1 MYSAAG
7 RWGATMLEPPVYQIS
22 GLGFAYNGPPVLKG
36 LDLAIL
42 PGRFYGVVGPNGC
55 GKTTLLDL
63 MVGARSPRAGSID
76 FLGQELAAYPRRAL
90 ARSLALVPQE
100 MPQAF
105 PFTVWETALMGRHP
119 HIPRFASPGQTDLA
133 AVEKALAQLEMLPLR
148 EKLVTELS
156 GGERQRVAL
165 ARALAQDTPV
175 LLLDEPTSHLDINH
189 ALAVLRVAEALVR
202 EQGRTVVAVMHDLN
216 LAAAFCDHL
225 VFIKDGR
232 LHAAG
237 PTEQVLGSESLQEV
251 FGVRARV
258 GWDDFAGSRVVVFQK
273 AGGAA

>member
-1 MYSAAG
+1 MPDTA
-7 RWGATMLEPPVYQIS
+7 VYQIKDLS
-22 GLGFAYNGPPVLKG
+22 FAYGGPPVLEG
-36 LDLAIL
+36 LSLDIL

-63 MVGARSPRAGSID
+63 MVGQRQPQAGAIS

-100 MPQAF
+100 MPLGF
-105 PFTVWETALMGRHP
+105 PFTVSETVLMGRHP
-119 HIPRFASPGQTDLA
+119 HIPRFAAPGETDIEKVEQALA
-133 AVEKALAQLEMLPLR
+133 ALELSPLR
-148 EKLVTELS
+148 HKLVTELS
-156 GGERQRVAL
+156 GGERQRVVL

-175 LLLDEPTSHLDINH
+175 LLMDEPTSHLDINH
-189 ALAVLRVAEALVR
+189 ALAVLRVAEARVR
-202 EQGRTVVAVMHDLN
+202 QGGRTVLAVMHDLN

-225 VFIKDGR
+225 VFIKQGR

-237 PTEQVLGSESLQEV
+237 PTAKVLESGSLQEV

-258 GWDDFAGSRVVVFQK
+258 AWDDFAGARVVVFDK
-273 AGGAA
+273 RGGAA